1 MEEPDVNKAIKERFQ
16 GGWRASLLSLLRKS
30 ANTDVME
37 IMQETDGLAA
47 EDENE
52 IENRCIFAA
61 LPFLFLEKRKGAP
74 EIAAQSFWLRA
85 KTEDPDEE
93 LEKLVESTTSPRLIS
108 TGAIAVVDELCLASE
123 GMVVCRFRPPNI
135 LLAVATLLG
144 SFYSFNMQFPKGSGG
159 SEKNIFLFIEHILLG
174 QNSATLPLSVEHVL
188 TDLLKVKA

>member
-1 MEEPDVNKAIKERFQ
+1 
-16 GGWRASLLSLLRKS
+16 
-30 ANTDVME
+30 ME
-37 IMQETDGLAA
+37 IMQETDGQAA

-108 TGAIAVVDELCLASE
+108 TGGIAVVDELCLASE
-123 GMVVCRFRPPNI
+123 GMVVCRFRPPSI

-144 SFYSFNMQFPKGSGG
+144 RRFYSFNMQFPKGSGG
-159 SEKNIFLFIEHILLG
+159 SEKYIFFC
-174 QNSATLPLSVEHVL
+174 SLSC
-188 TDLLKVKA
+188 